1 MHENNGLLL
10 WSTIH
15 LNGREQFEHSSKRFL
30 WCYSD
35 TKELRVWNDM
45 SVRNHD
51 RIVLLW
57 KNYFLAL
64 LSNTYTSNQ
73 DMAKEY
79 AHATEDCKMLL
90 VPTKIKKCISYKLR
104 VTVRI
109 SSPLFFLFI
118 FLAEYLF
125 QLNEKSRNVS

>member
-1 MHENNGLLL
+1 MDCFYGALFIL
-10 WSTIH
+10 
-15 LNGREQFEHSSKRFL
+15 LNGREQCEHSSKLFL
-30 WCYSD
+30 WCCSD
-35 TKELRVWNDM
+35 KKELRVWNNT

-51 RIVLLW
+51 RIFFFWKVYLLT
-57 KNYFLAL
+57 L

-90 VPTKIKKCISYKLR
+90 VGRQKCISYQLR
-104 VTVRI
+104 VTVKI

-118 FLAEYLF
+118 FLAEYLL
-125 QLNEKSRNVS
+125 QLNEKSRNLS